1 MNIEDIM
8 KLSYLFLAFCLLIMI
23 PSCENARKQ
32 SGLSDKELEDRAIAK
47 GDMISQVTQMTLA
60 SKLKEVVQ
68 EKGIGEALKF
78 CNVNAYPIVDSLE
91 EAHNIKVKRASSRT
105 RNPGNSP
112 NKIEGDIIN
121 EYSREI
127 AAGITPEV
135 KTILDDDMVHYFK
148 PIIISAELCLKCHGQ
163 AGSDLL
169 DENFRIISE
178 LYPNDNATGHKLGD
192 LRGIWSIS
200 FEKTAL
206 SQN

>member
-1 MNIEDIM
+1 MNIEENM
-8 KLSYLFLAFCLLIMI
+8 KPSFLFLAFCLLITI
-23 PSCENARKQ
+23 TSCENGRKQ
-32 SGLSDKELEDRAIAK
+32 SGLSDKELEDQAIAK

-68 EKGIGEALKF
+68 EKGIGKALKF

-91 EAHNIKVKRASSRT
+91 EAHNLKVKRASLRT
-105 RNPGNSP
+105 RNPGNTP

-127 AAGITPEV
+127 ATGITPGV

-163 AGSDLL
+163 VGSDLL
-169 DENFRIISE
+169 EENYQIIRE

-200 FEKTAL
+200 FEKTTL